1 MGSDQMAYFVKAG
14 FGDPAVDARLG
25 PIVAKKQAI
34 AALERDMQEK
44 EAELERISEG
54 QERVR
59 ENMKALKGSDSEREL
74 IQRYTRQLGEQE
86 DRIDALTRAG
96 AALEAQ
102 RKTAQGELD
111 TLIDALTLDVVVKG
125 E

>member
-1 MGSDQMAYFVKAG
+1 MPGEQVALLVKGQA
-14 FGDPAVDARLG
+14 GDPTIEARLG

-34 AALERDMQEK
+34 AALAREMEAK
-44 EAELERISEG
+44 EAELQRIGEG

-86 DRIDALTRAG
+86 DRIQTLTREG
-96 AALEAQ
+96 AALEAL
-102 RKTAQGELD
+102 RRTAQSELD
-111 TLIDALTLDVVVKG
+111 ALIEAVTLDVAVKG
-125 E
+125 V